1 MGTVDLLLVN
11 VVLWLHRCS
20 SSTIPPSLSR
30 QEEEEKE
37 KEEEEEENERKQKIN
52 PVGSLVVV
60 LVLLASCS
68 DPLVWTSEERPV
80 RLRIPS
86 NSGPKSI
93 HLSFSSLAFF
103 TRLLL
108 SLFPPFPKVFKKK
121 GELVCIRLPCC
132 VSARRAKFHLFF
144 SFLPPS
150 LLTEIECRNK
160 RKRRTWLFFV
170 LFCFALSL
178 SLSSRR
184 LLVVFVVVVVVVDD
198 SKVSANKF

>member
-60 LVLLASCS
+60 VVLLASCS

-150 LLTEIECRNK
+150 PKLNVEIKGKGELGC
-160 RKRRTWLFFV
+160 F
-170 LFCFALSL
+170 LFCFVLLFPSHSL
-178 SLSSRR
+178 LDVFWSS
-184 LLVVFVVVVVVVDD
+184 
-198 SKVSANKF
+198 S